1 MKLSES
7 DLEAQYP
14 KMPSIPSDIE
24 ISQNAS
30 MKQIPEIASLLDI
43 DLAGLEQYGKYKAKI
58 ENSVWEQVK
67 NNPDGKLIL
76 VTAITPT
83 PAGEGKTCTSIGLA
97 QAFGKLGIKHA
108 LALREPS
115 MGPTFGIKGGAAG
128 GGYSQVLPMEDINM
142 HFTGD
147 LHAIAAAHNLLS
159 AVLDNSMHFDN
170 PLDIDPEKVTWR
182 RTIDL
187 CDRQLRN
194 CEIGLGSKFDGF
206 PHKTG
211 FDIVAASEIM
221 TIVALAL
228 DMDDLRERLGRIV
241 VAYNKAGKPVFA
253 RELDCIG
260 SMCVILKDVLKPNL
274 VQTCEHT
281 PVFVHCGP
289 FGNIAHGSNSVRATR
304 LSLKLAPYVVTE
316 AGFAADLGAEKFVNI
331 KCRQAGLNPNA
342 CVLVATVRAL
352 KYHGGVEKEDLNTEN
367 LEALKT
373 GCENLRTHAEN
384 VQKYGL
390 PVVVAINRFPSDTPA
405 ELDTVRQYCEEIG
418 VECSLSEVVAKGSEG
433 GLDLAKKI
441 KRVVDEKPGAPNYYY
456 ANTDSIK
463 DKIQTVAREIYRADG
478 VDYTEEADAS
488 ILRLQENG
496 LADWPICMAK
506 TQASISDDPK
516 KRNAPTGW
524 RLQVRDVKVSNGA
537 GFIVALT
544 GKMML
549 MPGMPKQSAVQRIDI
564 DSEGR
569 ITGLS

>member
-1 MKLSES
+1 MTLSKSE
-7 DLEAQYP
+7 LEAQYP
-14 KMPSIPSDIE
+14 EMPSIPSDIE

-30 MKQIPEIASLLDI
+30 MKQIPEIASMLDI
-43 DLAGLEQYGKYKAKI
+43 DLDGLEQYGKYKAKI
-58 ENSVWEQVK
+58 ENSIWEQVK
-67 NNPDGKLIL
+67 DNPDGKLIL

-194 CEIGLGSKFDGF
+194 GEIGLGSKFDGF

-241 VAYNKAGKPVFA
+241 VAYNNTGKPVFA

-260 SMCVILKDVLKPNL
+260 SMCVILKDALKPNL

-352 KYHGGVEKEDLNTEN
+352 KYHGGIEKEDLNTEN

-405 ELDTVRQYCEEIG
+405 ELDTVREYCEEIG

-433 GLDLAKKI
+433 GMDLAKKI
-441 KRVVDEKPGAPNYYY
+441 KRVVDENPGSPNYYY

-496 LADWPICMAK
+496 LSDWPICMAK
-506 TQASISDDPK
+506 TQASLSDDPK
-516 KRNAPTGW
+516 RRNAPTGR

-549 MPGMPKQSAVQRIDI
+549 MPGMPKKSAVQRIDI
-564 DSEGR
+564 DSEGH

>member
-7 DLEAQYP
+7 ELEAQYP
-14 KMPSIPSDIE
+14 EMPSIPSDIE

-30 MKQIPEIASLLDI
+30 MKQIPEIASMLDI
-43 DLAGLEQYGKYKAKI
+43 DLDGLEQYGKYKAKI

-67 NNPDGKLIL
+67 DNPDGKLIL

-128 GGYSQVLPMEDINM
+128 GGFSQVLPMEDINM

-170 PLDIDPEKVTWR
+170 SLDIDPEKVTWR

-194 CEIGLGSKFDGF
+194 GEIGLGSKFDGF

-221 TIVALAL
+221 TIAALAL

-241 VAYNKAGKPVFA
+241 VAYNKTGKPVFA
-253 RELDCIG
+253 RELECIG

-433 GLDLAKKI
+433 GMDLAKKI
-441 KRVVDEKPGAPNYYY
+441 KRVVDENPGAPNYYY

-496 LADWPICMAK
+496 LTDWPICMAK
-506 TQASISDDPK
+506 TQASLSDDPK

>member
-7 DLEAQYP
+7 ELEAQYP
-14 KMPSIPSDIE
+14 EMPSIASDIE

-30 MKQIPEIASLLDI
+30 MKQIPEIASMLDI
-43 DLAGLEQYGKYKAKI
+43 DLDGLEQYGKYKAKI

-67 NNPDGKLIL
+67 DNPDGKLIL

-170 PLDIDPEKVTWR
+170 SLDIDPEKVTWR

-194 CEIGLGSKFDGF
+194 GEIGLGSKFDGF

-221 TIVALAL
+221 TIAALAL

-241 VAYNKAGKPVFA
+241 VAYNKTGKPVFA
-253 RELDCIG
+253 RELECIG

-433 GLDLAKKI
+433 GMDLAKKI
-441 KRVVDEKPGAPNYYY
+441 KRVVDENPGAPNYYY

-496 LADWPICMAK
+496 LSDWPICMAK
-506 TQASISDDPK
+506 TQASLSDDPK

>member
-43 DLAGLEQYGKYKAKI
+43 DLDGLEQYGKYKAKI

-67 NNPDGKLIL
+67 DNPDGKLIL

-170 PLDIDPEKVTWR
+170 QLDIDPEKVTWR

-441 KRVVDEKPGAPNYYY
+441 KRVVDENPGAPNYYY

-506 TQASISDDPK
+506 TQASLSDDPK

>member
-1 MKLSES
+1 MANNQN
-7 DLEAQYP
+7 DLEEQYSEL
-14 KMPSIPSDIE
+14 PSIPSDIE
-24 ISQNAS
+24 ISQNAV
-30 MKQIPEIASLLDI
+30 MKPIAEIAPQLGISND
-43 DLAGLEQYGKYKAKI
+43 DLEQFGKYKAKI
-58 ENSVWEQVK
+58 ENNVWESVK
-67 NNPDGKLIL
+67 DRPDGKLIL
-76 VTAITPT
+76 VTAVTPT

-97 QAFGKLGIKHA
+97 QAFGQLGVKHA

-170 PLDIDPEKVTWR
+170 PLKIDPEKVTWR

-194 CEIGLGSKFDGF
+194 GEIGLGSKFDGF

-211 FDIVAASEIM
+211 FDIVAASEVM
-221 TIVALAL
+221 TIMALAA
-228 DMDDLRERLGRIV
+228 DIEDLRERLGRIV
-241 VAYNKAGKPVFA
+241 VAYNTSGKPVFA
-253 RELDCIG
+253 RELNCIG
-260 SMCVILKDVLKPNL
+260 SLCVILKDALKPNL

-281 PVFVHCGP
+281 PVLVHCGP
-289 FGNIAHGSNSVRATR
+289 FGNIAHGSNSVSATR
-304 LSLKLAPYVVTE
+304 LALKLAPYVVTE

-331 KCRQAGLNPNA
+331 KCRQAGLKPNGA
-342 CVLVATVRAL
+342 ILVATIRAL
-352 KYHGGVEKEDLNTEN
+352 KFHGGVEKDELSTEN
-367 LEALKT
+367 LNALRT

-390 PVVVAINRFPSDTPA
+390 PVVVAINRFPTDTPE
-405 ELDTVRQYCEEIG
+405 ELEIVRKFCDDMG
-418 VECSLSEVVAKGSEG
+418 VQSSLSEVVAKGGEG
-433 GLDLAKKI
+433 GIDLANKIKKI
-441 KRVVDEKPGAPNYYY
+441 VDEKPGTPNFYYK
-456 ANTDSIK
+456 NSDPIK
-463 DKIQTVAREIYRADG
+463 SKIETIAKEIYRADG
-478 VDYTEEADAS
+478 VDYTEEAEKS
-488 ILRLQENG
+488 IKILEENG

-506 TQASISDDPK
+506 TQASLSDDPK
-516 KRNAPTGW
+516 KRNAPRGW

-549 MPGMPKQSAVQRIDI
+549 MPGMPRESAVQKIDI
-564 DSEGR
+564 DPNGR

>member
-7 DLEAQYP
+7 ELEAQYP
-14 KMPSIPSDIE
+14 EMPSIPSDIE

-30 MKQIPEIASLLDI
+30 MKQIPEIASMLDI
-43 DLAGLEQYGKYKAKI
+43 DLDGLEQYGKYKAKI

-67 NNPDGKLIL
+67 DNPDGKLIL

-128 GGYSQVLPMEDINM
+128 GGFSQVLPMEDINM

-170 PLDIDPEKVTWR
+170 SLDIDPEKVTWR

-194 CEIGLGSKFDGF
+194 GEIGLGSKFDGF

-221 TIVALAL
+221 TIAALAL

-241 VAYNKAGKPVFA
+241 VAYNKTGKPVFA
-253 RELDCIG
+253 RELECIG

-304 LSLKLAPYVVTE
+304 LSLKLAPYVITE

-433 GLDLAKKI
+433 GIDLAKKI
-441 KRVVDEKPGAPNYYY
+441 KRVVDENPGAPNYYY

-496 LADWPICMAK
+496 LSDWPICMAK
-506 TQASISDDPK
+506 TQASLSDDPK

>member
-1 MKLSES
+1 MANNQN
-7 DLEAQYP
+7 DLEEQYSEL
-14 KMPSIPSDIE
+14 PSIPSDIE
-24 ISQNAS
+24 ISQNAV
-30 MKQIPEIASLLDI
+30 MKPIAEIAPQLGISND
-43 DLAGLEQYGKYKAKI
+43 DLEQFGKYKAKI
-58 ENSVWEQVK
+58 ENNVWESVK
-67 NNPDGKLIL
+67 DRPDGKLIL
-76 VTAITPT
+76 VTAVTPT

-97 QAFGKLGIKHA
+97 QAFGQLGVKHA

-170 PLDIDPEKVTWR
+170 PLKIDPEKVTWR

-194 CEIGLGSKFDGF
+194 GEIGLGSKFDGF

-211 FDIVAASEIM
+211 FDIVAASEVM
-221 TIVALAL
+221 TIMALAA
-228 DMDDLRERLGRIV
+228 DIEDLRERLGRIV
-241 VAYNKAGKPVFA
+241 VAYNTSGKPVFA
-253 RELDCIG
+253 RELNCIG
-260 SMCVILKDVLKPNL
+260 SLCVILKDALKPNL

-281 PVFVHCGP
+281 PVLVHCGP
-289 FGNIAHGSNSVRATR
+289 FGNIAHGSNSVSATR
-304 LSLKLAPYVVTE
+304 LALKLAPYVVTE

-331 KCRQAGLNPNA
+331 KCRQAGLKPNGA
-342 CVLVATVRAL
+342 ILVATIRAL
-352 KYHGGVEKEDLNTEN
+352 KFHGGVEKDELSTEN
-367 LEALKT
+367 LNALKT

-390 PVVVAINRFPSDTPA
+390 PVVVAINRFPTDTPE
-405 ELDTVRQYCEEIG
+405 ELEIVRKFCDDMG
-418 VECSLSEVVAKGSEG
+418 VQSSLSEVVAKGGEG
-433 GLDLAKKI
+433 GIDLANKIKKI
-441 KRVVDEKPGAPNYYY
+441 VDEKPGTPNFYYK
-456 ANTDSIK
+456 NSDPIK
-463 DKIQTVAREIYRADG
+463 SKIETIAMEIYRADG
-478 VDYTEEADAS
+478 VDYTEEAEKS
-488 ILRLQENG
+488 IKILEENG

-506 TQASISDDPK
+506 TQASLSDDPK
-516 KRNAPTGW
+516 KRNAPRAW

-549 MPGMPKQSAVQRIDI
+549 MPGMPRESAVQMIDI
-564 DSEGR
+564 DQNGR

>member
-7 DLEAQYP
+7 ELEAQYP
-14 KMPSIPSDIE
+14 EMPSIPSDIE

-30 MKQIPEIASLLDI
+30 MKQIPEIASMLDI
-43 DLAGLEQYGKYKAKI
+43 DLDGLEQYGKYKAKI

-67 NNPDGKLIL
+67 DNPDGKLIL

-170 PLDIDPEKVTWR
+170 SLDIDPEKVTWR

-194 CEIGLGSKFDGF
+194 GEIGLGSKFDGF

-221 TIVALAL
+221 TIAALAL

-241 VAYNKAGKPVFA
+241 VAYNKTGKPVFA
-253 RELDCIG
+253 RELECIG

-433 GLDLAKKI
+433 GMDLAKKI
-441 KRVVDEKPGAPNYYY
+441 KRVVDENPGAPNYYY

-496 LADWPICMAK
+496 LSDWPICMAK
-506 TQASISDDPK
+506 TQASLSDDPK

>member
-43 DLAGLEQYGKYKAKI
+43 DLDGLEQYGKYKAKI

-67 NNPDGKLIL
+67 DNPDGKLIL

-170 PLDIDPEKVTWR
+170 QLDIDPEKVTWR

-304 LSLKLAPYVVTE
+304 LSLKLAPYVITE

-478 VDYTEEADAS
+478 VDYTKEADAS
-488 ILRLQENG
+488 ILRLQENR
-496 LADWPICMAK
+496 LSDWPICMAK
-506 TQASISDDPK
+506 TQASLSDDPK

>member
-30 MKQIPEIASLLDI
+30 MKQIPEIASLVDI
-43 DLAGLEQYGKYKAKI
+43 DLDGLEQYGKYKAKI

-67 NNPDGKLIL
+67 DNPDGKLIL

-170 PLDIDPEKVTWR
+170 QLDIDPEKVTWR

-506 TQASISDDPK
+506 TQASLSDDPK

>member
-1 MKLSES
+1 METDQNNLA
-7 DLEAQYP
+7 AQYSELP
-14 KMPSIPSDIE
+14 RIPSDIE
-24 ISQNAS
+24 ISQNAV
-30 MKQIPEIASLLDI
+30 MRPIVEISQQLGIKD
-43 DLAGLEQYGKYKAKI
+43 DELEQYGKYKAKI
-58 ENSVWEQVK
+58 ENDVWESVK
-67 NNPDGKLIL
+67 DRPDGKLIL
-76 VTAITPT
+76 VTAVTPT
-83 PAGEGKTCTSIGLA
+83 PDGEGKTCTSIGLA
-97 QAFGKLGIKHA
+97 QAFGQLGVKHA

-128 GGYSQVLPMEDINM
+128 GGFSQVLPMEDINM

-170 PLDIDPEKVTWR
+170 SLEIDPEKVTWR

-194 CEIGLGSKFDGF
+194 GEIGLGSKFDGF

-211 FDIVAASEIM
+211 FDIVAASEVM
-221 TIVALAL
+221 TIMALAA
-228 DMDDLRERLGRIV
+228 DIEDLRERLGRIV
-241 VAYNKAGKPVFA
+241 VAYNTSGKPVFA
-253 RELDCIG
+253 RELNCIG
-260 SMCVILKDVLKPNL
+260 SLCVILKDALKPNL

-289 FGNIAHGSNSVRATR
+289 FGNIAHGSNSVSATR
-304 LSLKLAPYVVTE
+304 LALKLAPYVVTE

-331 KCRQAGLNPNA
+331 KCRQAGLKPNGA
-342 CVLVATVRAL
+342 VLVATVRAL
-352 KYHGGVEKEDLNTEN
+352 KFHGGVEKEDLGTEN
-367 LEALKT
+367 LVALKT

-390 PVVVAINRFPSDTPA
+390 PVVVAINRFPTDTPA
-405 ELDTVRQYCEEIG
+405 ELDIVRKFCEEMG
-418 VECSLSEVVAKGSEG
+418 VQSSLSEVVAKGGEG
-433 GLDLAKKI
+433 GLDLANKIKKI
-441 KRVVDEKPGAPNYYY
+441 VDETPGTPNFYYK
-456 ANTDSIK
+456 TSDPIK
-463 DKIQTVAREIYRADG
+463 SKIETVAREIYRADG
-478 VDYTEEADAS
+478 VDYTEEAEKS
-488 ILRLQENG
+488 IQVLEENG

-506 TQASISDDPK
+506 TQASLSDDPK
-516 KRNAPTGW
+516 KRNAPRGW

-549 MPGMPKQSAVQRIDI
+549 MPGMPRESAVQKIDI
-564 DSEGR
+564 DSNGR

>member
-14 KMPSIPSDIE
+14 EMPSIPSDIE

-30 MKQIPEIASLLDI
+30 MKQVPEIASMLDI
-43 DLAGLEQYGKYKAKI
+43 DLDGLEQYGKYKAKI

-67 NNPDGKLIL
+67 DNPDGKLIL

-170 PLDIDPEKVTWR
+170 SLDIDSEKVTWR

-194 CEIGLGSKFDGF
+194 GEIGLGSKFDGF

-221 TIVALAL
+221 TIAALAL

-241 VAYNKAGKPVFA
+241 VAYNKTGKPVFA
-253 RELDCIG
+253 RELECIG

-304 LSLKLAPYVVTE
+304 LSLKLAPYVITE

-433 GLDLAKKI
+433 GMDLAKKI
-441 KRVVDEKPGAPNYYY
+441 KRVVDENPGAPNYYY

-496 LADWPICMAK
+496 LSDWPICMAK
-506 TQASISDDPK
+506 TQASLSDDPK

>member
-1 MKLSES
+1 
-7 DLEAQYP
+7 
-14 KMPSIPSDIE
+14 MPRIPSDIE
-24 ISQNAS
+24 ISQKAE
-30 MKQIPEIASLLDI
+30 MKQIPEIASMLDI
-43 DLAGLEQYGKYKAKI
+43 NQDGLEQYGKYKAKI
-58 ENSVWEQVK
+58 ENSVWESVK

-97 QAFGKLGIKHA
+97 QALGILGVKHS

-159 AVLDNSMHFDN
+159 AVLDNSMHFEN
-170 PLDIDPEKVTWR
+170 PLEIDHEKVTWR

-194 CEIGLGSKFDGF
+194 GEIGLGSKFDGF

-211 FDIVAASEIM
+211 FDIVAASEVM

-228 DMDDLRERLGRIV
+228 DLDDLRERLGRIV
-241 VAYNKAGKPVFA
+241 VAYNKSGKPVFA
-253 RELDCIG
+253 RELNCIG

-304 LSLKLAPYVVTE
+304 LSLKVAPYVITE

-331 KCRQAGLNPNA
+331 KCRQAGLEPNA
-342 CVLVATVRAL
+342 CVLVATIRAL
-352 KYHGGVEKEDLNTEN
+352 KYHGGVEKEELSIEN

-373 GCENLRTHAEN
+373 GCENLRTHTEN

-405 ELDTVRQYCEEIG
+405 ELDIVREFCEQIG
-418 VECSLSEVVAKGSEG
+418 VECSLSEVVARGGEG

-441 KRVVDEKPGAPNYYY
+441 KRIVDETPGAPNYYY
-456 ANTDSIK
+456 DNSDSIK
-463 DKIQTVAREIYRADG
+463 DKIKTIATEIYRADG
-478 VDYTEEADAS
+478 VDYTEEAEAS
-488 ILRLQENG
+488 INRLEENG
-496 LADWPICMAK
+496 LAEWPICMAK
-506 TQASISDDPK
+506 TQASLSDDPK
-516 KRNAPTGW
+516 KRNAPRGW

-549 MPGMPKQSAVQRIDI
+549 MPGMPKESAVQRIDI

>member
-7 DLEAQYP
+7 ELEAQYP
-14 KMPSIPSDIE
+14 EMPSIPSDIE

-30 MKQIPEIASLLDI
+30 MKQIPEIASMLDI
-43 DLAGLEQYGKYKAKI
+43 DLDGLEQYGKYKAKI

-67 NNPDGKLIL
+67 DNPDGKLIL

-128 GGYSQVLPMEDINM
+128 GGFSQVLPMEDINM

-170 PLDIDPEKVTWR
+170 SLDIDPEKVTWR

-194 CEIGLGSKFDGF
+194 GEIGLGSKFDGF

-221 TIVALAL
+221 TIAALAL

-241 VAYNKAGKPVFA
+241 VAYNKTGKPVFA
-253 RELDCIG
+253 RELECIG

-405 ELDTVRQYCEEIG
+405 ELDTVREYCEEIG

-433 GLDLAKKI
+433 GMDLAKKI
-441 KRVVDEKPGAPNYYY
+441 KRVVDENPGSPNYYY

-496 LADWPICMAK
+496 LSDWPICMAK
-506 TQASISDDPK
+506 TQASLSDDPK

-564 DSEGR
+564 DSEGH